1 MSKPPFHGEIQD
13 DRQRHRPATFRQQLP
28 VLLGEMAGFCRQDE
42 IAREVASVMTIRNT
56 NDRTLVFENP
66 QMMDDATQRY
76 AEDSR
81 KLAQV
86 DPRLGRNRLEGTLSN
101 VCLWTVGTVTA
112 SGALRHK

>member
-1 MSKPPFHGEIQD
+1 
-13 DRQRHRPATFRQQLP
+13 
-28 VLLGEMAGFCRQDE
+28 
-42 IAREVASVMTIRNT
+42 
-56 NDRTLVFENP
+56 
-66 QMMDDATQRY
+66 MMDDATQRY

-112 SGALRHK
+112 SGALRHRLARGPRPGPRRQSTARALPPSPCRVQRGSVRSLPEGGPRTPRSGGGNPGAVIVGVERP

>member
-1 MSKPPFHGEIQD
+1 
-13 DRQRHRPATFRQQLP
+13 
-28 VLLGEMAGFCRQDE
+28 
-42 IAREVASVMTIRNT
+42 
-56 NDRTLVFENP
+56 
-66 QMMDDATQRY
+66 MMDDATQRY

-112 SGALRHK
+112 SGALRHRLARGLRPGPRRQSTARALPPSPCRVQRGSVRSVPEGRPRTPRSGRGNSASDNAGMSPRTEG